1 MAVATGVEYAL
12 NSDKNAFS
20 VQFLVKQSV
29 YNSEDKSYVSLNN
42 SSEYV
47 DYKLDNNKLSYK
59 LTLNSDTKLSENLV
73 LSSQLSGMLDN
84 DKNYGISGGL
94 KIEYKF

>member
-1 MAVATGVEYAL
+1 M
-12 NSDKNAFS
+12 
-20 VQFLVKQSV
+20 QFLVKQSV

>member
-1 MAVATGVEYAL
+1 M
-12 NSDKNAFS
+12 
-20 VQFLVKQSV
+20 QFLVKQSV

-42 SSEYV
+42 SNEYI

-59 LTLNSDTKLSENLV
+59 LTLNSETKLSENLV

>member
-1 MAVATGVEYAL
+1 M
-12 NSDKNAFS
+12 
-20 VQFLVKQSV
+20 QFLVKQSV
-29 YNSEDKSYVSLNN
+29 YNSENKSYVSLNN
-42 SSEYV
+42 SNEYV

>member
-1 MAVATGVEYAL
+1 MAVAAGVEYTL

-42 SSEYV
+42 SNEYV